1 MRGSIPPSTPE
12 PFDRAIEGVR
22 AELKGDLAAL
32 RIELKGGIAQVN
44 AGLACLETEVKTENR
59 VIHARLDEQRQTV
72 NALIPQRIAAAGRTD
87 AAE

>member
-1 MRGSIPPSTPE
+1 MRVRLPPSNPE

-32 RIELKGGIAQVN
+32 RIELKSGIAQIN
-44 AGLACLETEVKTENR
+44 AGLARLETEVKTENR

-72 NALIPQRIAAAGRTD
+72 NALIPQRIAAVGRTD
-87 AAE
+87 TAE

>member
-1 MRGSIPPSTPE
+1 M
-12 PFDRAIEGVR
+12 GVR

-32 RIELKGGIAQVN
+32 RIELKGDIAQVN
-44 AGLACLETEVKTENR
+44 AGLARLETEVKTENR

-72 NALIPQRIAAAGRTD
+72 NALIPQRIAAVGRTD